1 MGDQSPPFLA
11 LLLCAM
17 TAAALPAAPDFHE
30 IGIPVKGVNWVRL
43 HPGKTADGRPSL
55 LGSMGQNNGGL
66 FVFDVDLATGH
77 CRQFNARAPGAD
89 YPIGSMRSLR
99 TGILY
104 LGSAW
109 DGHLHRFDPA
119 HPERGVQDLGAIHP
133 GMATF
138 PTGIQ
143 EAPDGGIWIGAYP
156 GAGLTRFDPVTGEF
170 RRYGR
175 MDETDKYLYPL
186 CGDDGTIAAQTK
198 TTRYRLVMFDPK
210 TGAHA
215 PVGPVLDEPNNPER
229 RWFFFKGTDGLLYL
243 DSDLGKFRLQG
254 MTATPVATVPD
265 QLPGIHATYKHGYQ
279 ADVTMPGGWRAA
291 YTEET
296 GAPRKLDL
304 TNLDPAIPPRH
315 LTLDWVGA
323 GTQLFMIGL
332 GPDQRIY
339 GSSILP
345 EHLFR
350 CELDGTGL
358 VNLGQCS
365 LSLGEAYSMA
375 AYGDGRMA
383 FASYPAARISL
394 YDPKLPYRYGL
405 GPGSNP
411 LDIGPLDHAEIAYRP
426 HAMATTP
433 DGKIWIGSA
442 PNYGI
447 RGGPLGWYDPKT
459 GHRGFHR
466 AVVPDTS
473 PNCFLFLP
481 ELNQLFIG
489 LGTEPGSG
497 VSVQRSTGAFALWDT
512 VADQLAHAGDFGL
525 QGLADVCSLVPAGRG
540 GLVFA
545 LSGRPTYLIKD
556 YGARP
561 APTQVV
567 LVDPKEHRV
576 IASAAVPAEF
586 GPMPTFSLDSLRRA
600 ADGTVYLVLASGVYR
615 VNPDTCAV
623 APVWKMPAGE
633 IEVTGPIVGR
643 RFFFGTQWKL
653 RYVDLP
659 E

>member
-1 MGDQSPPFLA
+1 MPRLA
-11 LLLCAM
+11 LLFCTL
-17 TAAALPAAPDFHE
+17 TAAGLAAAPDFHE

-43 HPGKTADGRPSL
+43 HPGRTADGQASL

-66 FVFDVDLATGH
+66 MVFDINLSTGK
-77 CRQFNARAPGAD
+77 CRQFNAQAKGAD

-119 HPERGVQDLGAIHP
+119 HPERGVEDLGAIHP
-133 GMATF
+133 GLATF

-143 EAPDGGIWIGAYP
+143 EATDGGIWIGAYP
-156 GAGLTRFDPVTGEF
+156 GASLTRFDPVTGEF
-170 RRYGR
+170 KRLGR

-186 CGDDGTIAAQTK
+186 CGDDGTLAAQTK
-198 TTRYRLVMFDPK
+198 TTRFRIVMIDPQ
-210 TGAHA
+210 TGAHT
-215 PVGPVLDEPNNPER
+215 PVGPVLDEPNNHER

-254 MTATPVATVPD
+254 MTATAVASVPA
-265 QLPGIHATYKHGYQ
+265 QMPGIHATYKHGYQ
-279 ADVTMPGGWRAA
+279 EDLIMPGGWRAA

-304 TNLDPAIPPRH
+304 TNVDPAIAPRH
-315 LTLDWVGA
+315 LVLDWVGG
-323 GTQLFMIGL
+323 GTQIFMLGL
-332 GPDQRIY
+332 GPDRRIY

-350 CELDGTGL
+350 CDLDGSGL

-365 LSLGEAYSMA
+365 LSLGEAFSMA
-375 AYGDGRMA
+375 GYGDGLIA
-383 FASYPAARISL
+383 LASYPAARISL
-394 YDPKLPYRYGL
+394 YDPKLPYRYGM

-447 RGGPLGWYDPKT
+447 RGGPLGWYDPRT
-459 GHRGFHR
+459 ATRGFHR
-466 AVVPDTS
+466 EVVPDTS

-481 ELNQLFIG
+481 GLNQLLIG

-497 VSVQRSTGAFALWDT
+497 VNVQRPAGAFALWDT
-512 VADQLAHAGDFGL
+512 VNDQLVHAGDFGL
-525 QGLADVCSLVPAGRG
+525 KGLADVCSLVPAGHD

-556 YGARP
+556 YGAQP
-561 APTQVV
+561 APTQVA
-567 LVDPKEHRV
+567 LIDPKTHRV
-576 IASAAVPAEF
+576 ITSAEVPAAY
-586 GPMPTFSLDSLRRA
+586 GPMPTYSLDSLRQA
-600 ADGTVYLVLASGVYR
+600 DDGTVYLVLASGAYR
-615 VNPDTCAV
+615 VDPTTCAV
-623 APVWKMPAGE
+623 TLAWKMPVEE
-633 IEVTGPIVGR
+633 IEITGPLVGKR
-643 RFFFGTQWKL
+643 LFFGTQWKL
-653 RYVDLP
+653 RYIDLP
-659 E
+659 

>member
-1 MGDQSPPFLA
+1 MFRP

-17 TAAALPAAPDFHE
+17 TLTIAAAAPEFHE

-43 HPGKTADGRPSL
+43 HPGRTADGRPSL
-55 LGSMGQNNGGL
+55 LGSFGQNNGGL

-77 CRQFNARAPGAD
+77 CRQYNTSAKGAD

-99 TGILY
+99 TGMLY

-119 HPERGVQDLGAIHP
+119 HPERGVEDLGAIHP

-156 GAGLTRFDPVTGEF
+156 GAVLVRFDPATGEF
-170 RRYGR
+170 RRFGR

-198 TTRYRLVMFDPK
+198 TTRYRIVMFDPK

-215 PVGPVLDEPNNPER
+215 PVGPVLDEPNNHAR

-254 MTATPVATVPD
+254 MAATPVDTVPE
-265 QLPGIHATYKHGYQ
+265 QMPGIHATYKHGYQ
-279 ADVTMPGGWRAA
+279 VDLTMPGGWRAA
-291 YTEET
+291 YGEEN
-296 GAPRKLDL
+296 GAPRKLVL
-304 TNLDPAIPPRH
+304 TNTDPAIAARE
-315 LTLDWVGA
+315 LTLDWVGG
-323 GTQLFMIGL
+323 GTQLFLIGL
-332 GPDQRIY
+332 GPDNRIY

-350 CELDGTGL
+350 CNLDGSDL

-365 LSLGEAYSMA
+365 LSLGEVYSMA
-375 AYGDGRMA
+375 AYGDGQLA
-383 FASYPAARISL
+383 LASYPAARISL

-411 LDIGPLDHAEIAYRP
+411 LDIGPLDANEIAYRP
-426 HAMATTP
+426 HAMVTTP
-433 DGKIWIGSA
+433 DGKIWIGGA

-459 GHRGFHR
+459 ATRGFHR
-466 AVVPDTS
+466 EVVADTS
-473 PNCFLFLP
+473 PNCLLYLP
-481 ELNQLFIG
+481 ALNQILIG
-489 LGTEPGSG
+489 LGTEAGSG
-497 VSVQRSTGAFALWDT
+497 VNVQRSAGAFALWDL
-512 VADQLAHAGDFGL
+512 VRDERVHASDFGL
-525 QGLADVCSLVPAGRG
+525 PGLADVCSFAPGEH
-540 GLVFA
+540 GLVYA
-545 LSGRPTYLIKD
+545 LSARPSYLIKD
-556 YGARP
+556 YGAKP
-561 APTQVV
+561 ATTQVA
-567 LVDPKEHRV
+567 LLDPARHCV
-576 IASAAVPAEF
+576 VASAEVPAAY
-586 GPMPTFSLDSLRRA
+586 GATPTFSLDCLRRA
-600 ADGTVYLVLASGVYR
+600 ADGTIYLVLASGVYR
-615 VNPDTCAV
+615 VDPATCAV
-623 APVWKMPAGE
+623 TLAWKMPVEE
-633 IEVTGPIVGR
+633 IEVVGPIVGR
-643 RFFFGTQWKL
+643 RLYFGTQWKL
-653 RYVDLP
+653 RYVDL
-659 E
+659 